1 MALTPHIN
9 LPEIDVAFLHL
20 LTITAQ
26 GDVIRLV
33 NNNEDVVSRGDTFS
47 AYPFMLALPV
57 DDGERQP
64 VLLLKIDNVD
74 QRLVKAIREL
84 LEPPLVKFEMVL
96 SISPDTVEQTIDF
109 LRADFVSY
117 DAMQIQLRLRPQNV
131 MGRRFPYSRYVPSEF
146 PDLFF
151 R

>member
-33 NNNEDVVSRGDTFS
+33 NNNEDIVSRGDTFS

-57 DDGERQP
+57 DDGINKPTGVSTTICIRACSKLEAA
-64 VLLLKIDNVD
+64 
-74 QRLVKAIREL
+74 RLSTTR
-84 LEPPLVKFEMVL
+84 
-96 SISPDTVEQTIDF
+96 
-109 LRADFVSY
+109 
-117 DAMQIQLRLRPQNV
+117 
-131 MGRRFPYSRYVPSEF
+131 
-146 PDLFF
+146 
-151 R
+151 

>member
-20 LTITAQ
+20 LTIQAH
-26 GDVIRLV
+26 GDTIRVV
-33 NNNEDVVSRGDTFS
+33 NNNEDVVSRGDTFL
-47 AYPFMLALPV
+47 AYAFSLALPV

-64 VLLLKIDNVD
+64 ELLLTIDNVD

-84 LEPPLVKFEMVL
+84 LTPPTVKFEMVL
-96 SISPDTVEQTIDF
+96 SISPDTVERTIDF
-109 LRADFVSY
+109 LRADFVGY

-131 MGRRFPYSRYVPSEF
+131 MGRRFPYSRYTPSEY
-146 PDLFF
+146 PDLAF

>member
-33 NNNEDVVSRGDTFS
+33 NNNEEVTSNGNVFQP
-47 AYPFMLALPV
+47 YPLALSLPV

-64 VLLLKIDNVD
+64 ELLLTIDNVD

-117 DAMQIQLRLRPQNV
+117 DSMQIQLRLRPQNIL
-131 MGRRFPYSRYVPSEF
+131 GRRFPYSRYTPSEYA
-146 PDLFF
+146 DLFY

>member
-1 MALTPHIN
+1 M
-9 LPEIDVAFLHL
+9 
-20 LTITAQ
+20 
-26 GDVIRLV
+26 
-33 NNNEDVVSRGDTFS
+33 
-47 AYPFMLALPV
+47 
-57 DDGERQP
+57 
-64 VLLLKIDNVD
+64 D

-84 LEPPLVKFEMVL
+84 LEQPLVKFELVL
-96 SISPDTVEQTIDF
+96 SICNDTVEQTIDF

-146 PDLFF
+146 PDLHF

>member
-26 GDVIRLV
+26 GDVIRVV
-33 NNNEDVVSRGDTFS
+33 NNNEEITSNGNVFQP
-47 AYPFMLALPV
+47 YPLALSLPV

-64 VLLLKIDNVD
+64 ELMLTIDNVD

-109 LRADFVSY
+109 LRADVVNY
-117 DAMQIQLRLRPQNV
+117 DAMQIQMRLRPQNI
-131 MGRRFPYSRYVPSEF
+131 MGRRFPYSRYVPSEY
-146 PDLFF
+146 PDLAF

>member
-33 NNNEDVVSRGDTFS
+33 NNNEDIVSRGDTFL
-47 AYPFMLALPV
+47 AYAFALALPI

-64 VLLLKIDNVD
+64 ELLLTVDNVD

-84 LEPPLVKFEMVL
+84 LEPPLIKFEMAL

-109 LRADFVSY
+109 LRADFVNY

-131 MGRRFPYSRYVPSEF
+131 MGRRFPYSRYVPSEY
-146 PDLFF
+146 PDLAF

>member
-33 NNNEDVVSRGDTFS
+33 NNNEEITSNGDKFEP
-47 AYPFMLALPV
+47 YPFSLALPI
-57 DDGERQP
+57 DDGERQQE
-64 VLLLKIDNVD
+64 LMLTIDNVD

-84 LEPPLVKFEMVL
+84 LEPPTVKFEMVL
-96 SISPDTVEQTIDF
+96 SISPNTIERTIDF
-109 LRADFVSY
+109 LRSDYISY
-117 DAMQIQLRLRPQNV
+117 DAMQIQMRLRPQNL
-131 MGRRFPYSRYVPSEF
+131 MGRRFPYTKYNPSEY